1 MVKCWSPKPS
11 LRVQVSPLLGILK
24 LFLCFFIYIYMN
36 NIVKKVLVVKT
47 KTSLETEILRK
58 VRFLVPAQNAS
69 ISPPIGP
76 ILGQF
81 GINIM
86 EFCKQF
92 NERSKYIEQDVLVL
106 VDLTL
111 FKNKSFVFNIRTPPV
126 SFLINEENFENEE
139 NSVPTFVNLSSL
151 YKILK
156 VKKYDSPISDIS
168 LMRSFFGS
176 MRAMHIRVCNDI
188 QH

>member
-1 MVKCWSPKPS
+1 MAKEIETYVK
-11 LRVQVSPLLGILK
+11 LQVKGGQA
-24 LFLCFFIYIYMN
+24 N
-36 NIVKKVLVVKT
+36 
-47 KTSLETEILRK
+47 
-58 VRFLVPAQNAS
+58 PA
-69 ISPPIGP
+69 PPIGP
-76 ILGQF
+76 ALGSK
-81 GINIM
+81 GVNIM

>member
-1 MVKCWSPKPS
+1 MSKK
-11 LRVQVSPLLGILK
+11 
-24 LFLCFFIYIYMN
+24 
-36 NIVKKVLVVKT
+36 NIVVKT
-47 KTSLETEILRK
+47 KTSLETEVLRK

-92 NERSKYIEQDVLVL
+92 NEKSKYIEQDVLVL

-111 FKNKSFVFNIRTPPV
+111 FKNKSFIFSIRSPPI
-126 SFLINEENFENEE
+126 SFLINEEHFDMEE
-139 NSVPTFVNLSSL
+139 NLIPTYINMSSI
-151 YKILK
+151 YKIMQ
-156 VKKYDSPISDIS
+156 VKKLDSPISE
-168 LMRSFFGS
+168 LALLRSIFGT
-176 MRAMHIRVCNDI
+176 MRAMHVRICNDI
-188 QH
+188 

>member
-1 MVKCWSPKPS
+1 
-11 LRVQVSPLLGILK
+11 
-24 LFLCFFIYIYMN
+24 MN
-36 NIVKKVLVVKT
+36 KKNIVIKT
-47 KTSLETEILRK
+47 KSSLETEVLRK

-86 EFCKQF
+86 DFCKQF
-92 NERSKYIEQDVLVL
+92 NERSKYIEQDVLVF

-111 FKNKSFVFNIRTPPV
+111 FKNKSFVFNIRTPPI
-126 SFLINEENFENEE
+126 SFLINEENSDMEE
-139 NSVPTFVNLSSL
+139 NLIPTYVNLSSL

-156 VKKYDSPISDIS
+156 VKKFDSPISEIS
-168 LMRSFFGS
+168 LMRSFVGT
-176 MRAMHIRVCNDI
+176 MRAMHIRVCNDL
-188 QH
+188 

>member
-1 MVKCWSPKPS
+1 M
-11 LRVQVSPLLGILK
+11 
-24 LFLCFFIYIYMN
+24 LFLKMIKKS
-36 NIVKKVLVVKT
+36 IVIKT
-47 KTSLETEILRK
+47 KSSLETEILRK

-86 EFCKQF
+86 DFCKQF
-92 NERSKYIEQDVLVL
+92 NEKSKYIEQDVLVF

-111 FKNKSFVFNIRTPPV
+111 FKNKSFIFNIRTPPL
-126 SFLINEENFENEE
+126 SFLINEENFEIEE
-139 NSVPTFVNLSSL
+139 IFIPTYVNLSSL

-156 VKKYDSPISDIS
+156 VKKFDSSVSDIS
-168 LMRSFFGS
+168 LMRSFIGT
-176 MRAMHIRVCNDI
+176 MRAMHIRICNDL
-188 QH
+188 